1 MMKMKAV
8 RKACTMCNTVHCI
21 VVPLKDY
28 RKWKRKRGLIQDVM
42 PYLCADLRELLLS
55 GCCGS
60 CFDEIFGKD
69 EDHAT

>member
-8 RKACTMCNTVHCI
+8 CKTCNVCNTVHYI

-28 RKWKRKRGLIQDVM
+28 RKWKLKKGLIQDVM
-42 PYLCADLRELLLS
+42 PYLCVDLRELLIS
-55 GCCGS
+55 GCCGA

-69 EDHAT
+69 E